1 LKETVLKSAMKKSVE
16 IIAVLGSLALLTGC
30 GTSDNQAST
39 SGPTNGPIAQTNPD
53 FGAVHNLLIIDDG
66 ILFGTHHGVWLQR
79 KSQDPVPVGDSRFDV
94 MGLAKHAGGL
104 VASGHPGATEEQV
117 GNIGLRGSLDQ
128 GQSWKN
134 ISLTGQV
141 DFHRLVS
148 SGQRIL
154 GLSATDG
161 ALLVSDD
168 NGNTWEMLPNPNL
181 FDLALDPS
189 NSSNVVGTTET
200 GPMLSTDG
208 GKTFAPI
215 VGAPLLA
222 LLGWDTTRLVGVS
235 PDGLIYESLDQGT
248 TWSKIASVT
257 GQVRAIA
264 TQKDEIAVLAGT
276 DLYYSS
282 DAGRSFTIRM
292 TGISGH

>member
-1 LKETVLKSAMKKSVE
+1 MKSALKKSVE
-16 IIAVLGSLALLTGC
+16 MIAVLGSLALLTGC
-30 GTSDNQAST
+30 GTSNTQAST
-39 SGPTNGPIAQTNPD
+39 SGPTTGPVAQANSE
-53 FGAVHNLLIIDDG
+53 FGGVHNMLITDDG
-66 ILFGTHHGVWLQR
+66 ILFGTHHGVWLQQ

-94 MGLAKHAGGL
+94 MGIAKHAGGL
-104 VASGHPGATEEQV
+104 VASGHPDSTEEQV
-117 GNIGLRGSLDQ
+117 GNVGLRGSTDQ
-128 GQSWKN
+128 GRTWKN

-200 GPMLSTDG
+200 GPISSTDDG
-208 GKTFAPI
+208 RTFTPI
-215 VGAPLLA
+215 AGAPLLA
-222 LLGWDTTRLVGVS
+222 LVSWDTARLVGVT
-235 PDGLIYESLDQGT
+235 PDGLIYESLDKGAI
-248 TWSKIASVT
+248 WSKIASVT

-264 TQKDEIAVLAGT
+264 AKGEEIAVLAGT

-282 DAGRSFTIRM
+282 DAGRNFTIRI
-292 TGISGH
+292 TGIAGH

>member
-1 LKETVLKSAMKKSVE
+1 MSQFGKL
-16 IIAVLGSLALLTGC
+16 AVGLGLLASLTGC

-39 SGPTNGPIAQTNPD
+39 AGATSGPIARANSE
-53 FGAVHNLLIIDDG
+53 FGGVHNLLITDDG

-79 KSQDPVPVGDSRFDV
+79 QSQDPVPVGDTRFDV

-104 VASGHPGATEEQV
+104 VASGHPGSTEEQV
-117 GNIGLRGSLDQ
+117 GNIGLRGSTDQ
-128 GQSWKN
+128 GRTWKD
-134 ISLTGQV
+134 IALTGLV
-141 DFHRLVS
+141 DFHRLAY

-161 ALLVSDD
+161 ALLVSNDS
-168 NGNTWEMLPNPNL
+168 GKTWAKLPNPNL

-200 GPMLSTDG
+200 GPILSSDG
-208 GKTFAPI
+208 GRTFAPI
-215 VGAPLLA
+215 AGAPLLA
-222 LLGWDTTRLVGVS
+222 LLSWDTLRLVGVT
-235 PDGLIYESLDQGT
+235 PDGWIYESLDQGS
-248 TWSKIASVT
+248 TWGKIASVT

-264 TQKDEIAVLAGT
+264 AQREEIAVLAGT

-282 DAGRSFTIRM
+282 DAGRNFTIRI

>member
-1 LKETVLKSAMKKSVE
+1 MSQFGKLT
-16 IIAVLGSLALLTGC
+16 IGLGLLALLAGC

-39 SGPTNGPIAQTNPD
+39 AGSTNGPIAQANSE
-53 FGAVHNLLIIDDG
+53 FGGVHNLLITDDG

-104 VASGHPGATEEQV
+104 VASGHPDSTEEQV
-117 GNIGLRGSLDQ
+117 GNIGLRGSTDQ
-128 GQSWKN
+128 GRTWKN

-148 SGQRIL
+148 SGQMIL

-161 ALLVSDD
+161 ALLVSNDSGK
-168 NGNTWEMLPNPNL
+168 NWEALPNPNL
-181 FDLALDPS
+181 YDLALDPS
-189 NSSNVVGTTET
+189 NPSNVVGTTET
-200 GPMLSTDG
+200 GPILSKDG
-208 GKTFAPI
+208 GRTFAPI
-215 VGAPLLA
+215 AGAPLLA
-222 LLGWDTTRLVGVS
+222 LLSWDTARLVGVT
-235 PDGLIYESLDQGT
+235 PDGLIYESLDQGA
-248 TWSKIASVT
+248 TWSQIASVT
-257 GQVRAIA
+257 GQMRAIA
-264 TQKDEIAVLAGT
+264 ARGEEIAVLAGT

-282 DAGRSFTIRM
+282 DAGRNFTIRL

>member
-1 LKETVLKSAMKKSVE
+1 MSQFGKLTVG
-16 IIAVLGSLALLTGC
+16 LGLLALLAGC
-30 GTSDNQAST
+30 GNSDNQAST
-39 SGPTNGPIAQTNPD
+39 AGSTNGPIAQANPE
-53 FGAVHNLLIIDDG
+53 FGGVHNLLITDDG
-66 ILFGTHHGVWLQR
+66 ILFGTHHGVWLQQ

-94 MGLAKHAGGL
+94 MGLANHAGGL
-104 VASGHPGATEEQV
+104 VASGHPGSTEEQV
-117 GNIGLRGSLDQ
+117 GNIGLRGSTDQ
-128 GQSWKN
+128 GRTWKN

-161 ALLVSDD
+161 ALLVSNDS
-168 NGNTWEMLPNPNL
+168 GKTWETLPNPNL

-189 NSSNVVGTTET
+189 NPSNVVGTTET
-200 GPMLSTDG
+200 GPILSTDG
-208 GKTFAPI
+208 GRTFAPI
-215 VGAPLLA
+215 AGAPLLA
-222 LLGWDTTRLVGVS
+222 LLSWDTTRLVGVT
-235 PDGLIYESLDQGT
+235 PDGFIYESLDQGN

-264 TQKDEIAVLAGT
+264 AQGDEIAVLAGT

-282 DAGRSFTIRM
+282 DAGGNFTIRL

>member
-1 LKETVLKSAMKKSVE
+1 MKKSFKMLA
-16 IIAVLGSLALLTGC
+16 ILGSLALLTGC
-30 GTSDNQAST
+30 GTSENRASPAG
-39 SGPTNGPIAQTNPD
+39 STNVPIAKANSE
-53 FGAVHNLLIIDDG
+53 FGGVHNLVITDDG

-79 KSQDPVPVGDSRFDV
+79 PSQDPVPVGNSRFDV
-94 MGLAKHAGGL
+94 MGLTKHAGGL
-104 VASGHPGATEEQV
+104 VASGHPDSDEEQV

-128 GQSWKN
+128 GRTWKN

-168 NGNTWEMLPNPNL
+168 NGNTWKKLPNPNL
-181 FDLALDPS
+181 FDLALDPN

-200 GPMLSTDG
+200 GPILSTDG

-215 VGAPLLA
+215 AGAPLLA
-222 LLGWDTTRLVGVS
+222 LVSWDTIRLVGVS

-257 GQVRAIA
+257 GQVRAVA
-264 TQKDEIAVLAGT
+264 TQRDEIAVLAGT

-282 DAGRSFTIRM
+282 DAGQNFTIRM

>member
-1 LKETVLKSAMKKSVE
+1 MSQFGKLTVG
-16 IIAVLGSLALLTGC
+16 LGLLALLAGC

-39 SGPTNGPIAQTNPD
+39 AGSTNGPIAQANSE
-53 FGAVHNLLIIDDG
+53 FGGVHNLLITDDG

-104 VASGHPGATEEQV
+104 VASGHPDSTEEQV
-117 GNIGLRGSLDQ
+117 GNIGLRGSTDQ
-128 GQSWKN
+128 GRTWKN

-148 SGQRIL
+148 SGQMIL

-161 ALLVSDD
+161 ALLVSNDSGK
-168 NGNTWEMLPNPNL
+168 NWEALPNPNL
-181 FDLALDPS
+181 YDLALDPS
-189 NSSNVVGTTET
+189 NPSNVVGTTET
-200 GPMLSTDG
+200 GPILSKDG
-208 GKTFAPI
+208 GRTFAPI
-215 VGAPLLA
+215 AGAPLLA
-222 LLGWDTTRLVGVS
+222 LLSWDTARLVGVT
-235 PDGLIYESLDQGT
+235 PDGLIYESLDQGA
-248 TWSKIASVT
+248 TWSQIASVT
-257 GQVRAIA
+257 GQMRAIA
-264 TQKDEIAVLAGT
+264 ARGEEIAVLAGT

-282 DAGRSFTIRM
+282 DAGRNFTIRI

>member
-1 LKETVLKSAMKKSVE
+1 MSQFGKLTVG
-16 IIAVLGSLALLTGC
+16 LGLLALLAGC
-30 GTSDNQAST
+30 GNSDNQAST
-39 SGPTNGPIAQTNPD
+39 AGSTNGPIAQANPE
-53 FGAVHNLLIIDDG
+53 FGGVHNLLITDDG
-66 ILFGTHHGVWLQR
+66 ILFGTHHGVWLQQ

-94 MGLAKHAGGL
+94 MGLANHAGGL
-104 VASGHPGATEEQV
+104 VASGHPGSTEEQV
-117 GNIGLRGSLDQ
+117 GNIGLRGSTDQ
-128 GQSWKN
+128 GRTWKN

-161 ALLVSDD
+161 ALLVSNDS
-168 NGNTWEMLPNPNL
+168 GKTWETLPNPNL

-189 NSSNVVGTTET
+189 NPSNVVGTTET
-200 GPMLSTDG
+200 GPILSTDG
-208 GKTFAPI
+208 GRTFAPI
-215 VGAPLLA
+215 AGAPLLA
-222 LLGWDTTRLVGVS
+222 LLSWDTTRLVGVT
-235 PDGLIYESLDQGT
+235 PDGFIYESLDQGN

-264 TQKDEIAVLAGT
+264 AQGDEIAVLAGT

-282 DAGRSFTIRM
+282 DAGRNFTIRI
-292 TGISGH
+292 TGITGH

>member
-1 LKETVLKSAMKKSVE
+1 MKRYFE
-16 IIAVLGSLALLTGC
+16 IVGILGSLALLTGC
-30 GTSDNQAST
+30 GTSDSQVSPA
-39 SGPTNGPIAQTNPD
+39 GPTNVPIAKANSE
-53 FGAVHNLLIIDDG
+53 FGGVHNLVITDEG

-79 KSQDPVPVGDSRFDV
+79 PSQDPVPVGNSRFDV
-94 MGLAKHAGGL
+94 MGLTKHAGGL
-104 VASGHPGATEEQV
+104 VASGHPDSTEEQV

-128 GQSWKN
+128 GQTWKN

-168 NGNTWEMLPNPNL
+168 NGNTWKKLPNPNL
-181 FDLALDPS
+181 FDLALDPN
-189 NSSNVVGTTET
+189 NSFNVIGTTKT
-200 GPMLSTDG
+200 GPILSTDG

-222 LLGWDTTRLVGVS
+222 LVSWDTIRLIGVS
-235 PDGLIYESLDQGT
+235 PDGLIHESLDQGT

-264 TQKDEIAVLAGT
+264 TQRDEIAVLAGT

-282 DAGRSFTIRM
+282 DAGQNFTIRM

>member
-1 LKETVLKSAMKKSVE
+1 MSQFGKLTVG
-16 IIAVLGSLALLTGC
+16 LGLLALLAGC

-39 SGPTNGPIAQTNPD
+39 AGSTNGQIAQANSE
-53 FGAVHNLLIIDDG
+53 FGGVHNLLITDDG

-104 VASGHPGATEEQV
+104 VASGHPDSTEEQV
-117 GNIGLRGSLDQ
+117 GNIGLRGSTDQ
-128 GQSWKN
+128 GRTWKN

-148 SGQRIL
+148 SGQMIL

-161 ALLVSDD
+161 ALLVSNDSGK
-168 NGNTWEMLPNPNL
+168 NWEALPNPNL
-181 FDLALDPS
+181 YDLALDPS
-189 NSSNVVGTTET
+189 NPSNVVGTTET
-200 GPMLSTDG
+200 GPILSKDG
-208 GKTFAPI
+208 GRTFAPI
-215 VGAPLLA
+215 AGAPLLA
-222 LLGWDTTRLVGVS
+222 LLSWDTARLVGVT
-235 PDGLIYESLDQGT
+235 PDGLIYESLDQGA
-248 TWSKIASVT
+248 TWSQIASVT
-257 GQVRAIA
+257 GQMRAIA
-264 TQKDEIAVLAGT
+264 ARGEEIAVLAGT

-282 DAGRSFTIRM
+282 DAGRNFTIRI

>member
-1 LKETVLKSAMKKSVE
+1 MNQFGKLTFG
-16 IIAVLGSLALLTGC
+16 LGLVAFLAGC
-30 GTSDNQAST
+30 GTTDNQAST
-39 SGPTNGPIAQTNPD
+39 AGSTNDAISQAASE
-53 FGAVHNLLIIDDG
+53 FGGVHNLLITDDG

-79 KSQDPVPVGDSRFDV
+79 KSQDPEPVGDSRFDV

-104 VASGHPGATEEQV
+104 VASGHPDSTEEQV
-117 GNIGLRGSLDQ
+117 GNIGLRGSTDQ
-128 GQSWKN
+128 GRTWKN

-148 SGQRIL
+148 SGQMIL

-161 ALLVSDD
+161 ALLVSNDSGK
-168 NGNTWEMLPNPNL
+168 NWEALPNPNL

-189 NSSNVVGTTET
+189 NPSNVVGTTET
-200 GPMLSTDG
+200 GPILSTDG
-208 GKTFAPI
+208 GRTFAPI
-215 VGAPLLA
+215 AGAPLLA
-222 LLGWDTTRLVGVS
+222 LLSWDTARLVGVT

-248 TWSKIASVT
+248 TWSQIASVT
-257 GQVRAIA
+257 GQLRAIA
-264 TQKDEIAVLAGT
+264 ARGEEIAVLAGT

-282 DAGRSFTIRM
+282 DAGRNFTIRI

>member
-1 LKETVLKSAMKKSVE
+1 MNQFGKLTFG
-16 IIAVLGSLALLTGC
+16 LGLVALLTGC
-30 GTSDNQAST
+30 GTTDNQAST
-39 SGPTNGPIAQTNPD
+39 AGSTNDPISQAASE
-53 FGAVHNLLIIDDG
+53 FGGVHNLLITDDG

-104 VASGHPGATEEQV
+104 VASGHPDSTEEQV
-117 GNIGLRGSLDQ
+117 GNIGLRGSTDQ
-128 GQSWKN
+128 GRTWKN

-141 DFHRLVS
+141 DFHRLAS
-148 SGQRIL
+148 SGQVIL

-161 ALLVSDD
+161 ALLVSNDSGK
-168 NGNTWEMLPNPNL
+168 NWEALPNPNL

-189 NSSNVVGTTET
+189 NPSNVVGTTET
-200 GPMLSTDG
+200 GPILSTDG
-208 GKTFAPI
+208 GRTFAPI
-215 VGAPLLA
+215 AGAPLLA
-222 LLGWDTTRLVGVS
+222 LLSWDTARLVGVT

-248 TWSKIASVT
+248 TWSQIANVT
-257 GQVRAIA
+257 GQLRAIA
-264 TQKDEIAVLAGT
+264 ARGEEIAVLAGT

-282 DAGRSFTIRM
+282 DAGRNFTIRI

>member
-1 LKETVLKSAMKKSVE
+1 MNQFGKLTFG
-16 IIAVLGSLALLTGC
+16 LGLVALLTGC
-30 GTSDNQAST
+30 GTTDNQAST
-39 SGPTNGPIAQTNPD
+39 AGSTNDPISQAASE
-53 FGAVHNLLIIDDG
+53 FGGVHNLLITDDG

-104 VASGHPGATEEQV
+104 VASGHPDSTEEQV
-117 GNIGLRGSLDQ
+117 GNIGLRGSTDQ
-128 GQSWKN
+128 GRTWKN

-141 DFHRLVS
+141 DFHRLAS
-148 SGQRIL
+148 SGQVIL

-161 ALLVSDD
+161 ALLVSNDSGK
-168 NGNTWEMLPNPNL
+168 NWEALPNPNL

-189 NSSNVVGTTET
+189 NPSNVVGTTET
-200 GPMLSTDG
+200 GPILSTDG
-208 GKTFAPI
+208 GRTFAPI
-215 VGAPLLA
+215 AGAPLLA
-222 LLGWDTTRLVGVS
+222 LLSWDTARLVGVT

-248 TWSKIASVT
+248 TWSQIASVT
-257 GQVRAIA
+257 GQLRAIA
-264 TQKDEIAVLAGT
+264 ARGEEIAVLAGT

-282 DAGRSFTIRM
+282 DAGRNFTIRI

>member
-1 LKETVLKSAMKKSVE
+1 MSQFGKLT
-16 IIAVLGSLALLTGC
+16 IGLGLLALLAGC

-39 SGPTNGPIAQTNPD
+39 AGSTNGQIAQANSE
-53 FGAVHNLLIIDDG
+53 FGGVHNLLITDDG

-104 VASGHPGATEEQV
+104 VASGHPDSTEEQV
-117 GNIGLRGSLDQ
+117 GNIGLRGSTDQ
-128 GQSWKN
+128 GRTWKN

-148 SGQRIL
+148 SGQMIL

-161 ALLVSDD
+161 ALLVSNDSGK
-168 NGNTWEMLPNPNL
+168 NWEALPNPNL
-181 FDLALDPS
+181 YDLALDPS
-189 NSSNVVGTTET
+189 NPSNVVGTTET
-200 GPMLSTDG
+200 GPILSKDG
-208 GKTFAPI
+208 GRTFAPI
-215 VGAPLLA
+215 AGAPLLA
-222 LLGWDTTRLVGVS
+222 LLSWDTARLVGVT
-235 PDGLIYESLDQGT
+235 PDGLIYESLDQGA
-248 TWSKIASVT
+248 TWSQIASVT
-257 GQVRAIA
+257 GQMRAIA
-264 TQKDEIAVLAGT
+264 ARGEEIAVLAGT

-282 DAGRSFTIRM
+282 DAGRNFTIRL

>member
-1 LKETVLKSAMKKSVE
+1 MSQFGKL
-16 IIAVLGSLALLTGC
+16 AVGLGSLALLTGC

-39 SGPTNGPIAQTNPD
+39 AGPTNGQIAQAD
-53 FGAVHNLLIIDDG
+53 SEFGGVHNLLITDDG

-79 KSQDPVPVGDSRFDV
+79 QSQDPVPVGDSRFDV
-94 MGLAKHAGGL
+94 MGLAKHGGGL
-104 VASGHPGATEEQV
+104 VASGHPDSTEEQV
-117 GNIGLRGSLDQ
+117 GNIGLRGSTDQ
-128 GQSWKN
+128 GRTWKN

-148 SGQRIL
+148 SGQMIL

-161 ALLVSDD
+161 ALLVSNDS
-168 NGNTWEMLPNPNL
+168 GKTWATLPNPNL

-200 GPMLSTDG
+200 GPILSSDG
-208 GKTFAPI
+208 GRTFAPI
-215 VGAPLLA
+215 AGAPLLA
-222 LLGWDTTRLVGVS
+222 LLSWDTARLVGVT

-248 TWSKIASVT
+248 TWSKIASIT

-264 TQKDEIAVLAGT
+264 AQGDEIAVLAGT

-282 DAGRSFTIRM
+282 DAGGNFTIRL